1 MEIAILGLGCFWG
14 PEIKFSKI
22 DGVIRT
28 EGGYCGGNSSS
39 TTYKEVCTGKTNH
52 AEVVKLEFDE
62 KVISFKKILDL
73 FFKMHDPTQKD
84 MQYPDVGTQYR
95 SEIFYETEKQNQEAS
110 EVLQDGES
118 VEKTLSIIEL
128 ITSGGT
134 AGMVIIAVLILMLIF
149 TLYIY
154 FERIL
159 TIKEASKIDANFMN
173 QIKDYVSNGKIDSAQ
188 NLCSTV
194 NSPVSRL
201 ISKGVSRI
209 GKPLEDINTAIENAG
224 RLEIYNLEKNVSVLA
239 TISGAAPMIGFLGT
253 VIGMILSI
261 FEIANSG
268 GSIDIKT
275 LADGLYTAM
284 TTTVA
289 GLIVGIVA
297 YIAYNHLVVKT
308 DKVVYQMEANSL
320 EFLDLLNE
328 PS

>member
-1 MEIAILGLGCFWG
+1 MISTLIQETAQAVDPLL
-14 PEIKFSKI
+14 
-22 DGVIRT
+22 
-28 EGGYCGGNSSS
+28 EG
-39 TTYKEVCTGKTNH
+39 E
-52 AEVVKLEFDE
+52 
-62 KVISFKKILDL
+62 
-73 FFKMHDPTQKD
+73 P
-84 MQYPDVGTQYR
+84 
-95 SEIFYETEKQNQEAS
+95 
-110 EVLQDGES
+110 

-128 ITSGGT
+128 ITTGGT
-134 AGMVIIAVLILMLIF
+134 AGIIIIALLFVLLIMAI
-149 TLYIY
+149 YIY
-154 FERIL
+154 FERL
-159 TIKEASKIDANFMN
+159 FAIKEASKVDANFMN
-173 QIKDYVSNGKIDSAQ
+173 QIKDFVSNGKIESAQ
-188 NLCSTV
+188 NLCTTV
-194 NSPVSRL
+194 DSPVSRL

-209 GKPLEDINTAIENAG
+209 GKPLDDINTAIENAG
-224 RLEIYNLEKNVSVLA
+224 RLEIYSLEKNVSVLA

-284 TTTVA
+284 TTTVG